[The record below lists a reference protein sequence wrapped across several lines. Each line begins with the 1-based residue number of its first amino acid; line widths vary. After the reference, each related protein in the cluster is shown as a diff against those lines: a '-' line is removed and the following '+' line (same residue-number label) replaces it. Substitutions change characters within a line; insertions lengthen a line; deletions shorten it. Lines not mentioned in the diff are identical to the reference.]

1 MVLAT
6 NLNRLRVQE
15 DIQAILPH
23 ATLGVTQN
31 LYIKAVNADS
41 VTAMQSLE
49 SLVESV
55 LCANRAPG
63 KALSSSRAV
72 N

>member
-1 MVLAT
+1 
-6 NLNRLRVQE
+6 
-15 DIQAILPH
+15 
-23 ATLGVTQN
+23 
-31 LYIKAVNADS
+31 

-49 SLVESV
+49 SSVESV
-55 LCANRAPG
+55 SCANRAPG